1 MAEECESFRLLM
13 SGCLDGELTADDR
26 GRLEGHLASCGVC
39 REEFGRMKRLV
50 EATSGLR
57 VDEPPEEVW
66 ETFMD
71 GVYNRMERQTGWI
84 VFIVGAAALAVF
96 GIYLFLVEPWGSA
109 LVKLLIATPVVGL
122 AVVFIS
128 VLRERLSVAKT
139 DRYSK
144 EVER

>member
-1 MAEECESFRLLM
+1 MAEECESFQLLM
-13 SGCLDGELTADDR
+13 SGYLDGELTTEDR
-26 GRLEGHLASCGVC
+26 ARLEKHLASCWGC
-39 REEFGRMKRLV
+39 RQEFDKMRRLV
-50 EATSGLR
+50 TAASELR

-71 GVYNRMERQTGWI
+71 GVYNRIERQTGW
-84 VFIVGAAALAVF
+84 VLLVVGAAALALF
-96 GIYLFLVEPWGSA
+96 GIYQFLSEPWGPA

-128 VLRERLSVAKT
+128 VLRERLFAAKT

-144 EVER
+144 EIQR